1 MVLGWRPGLA
11 PAGEALF
18 FASPKKST
26 QKKGDP
32 TVCGPCGASCV
43 GEFAGCAVELAT
55 RCALHSD
62 NHGESDVEACVSCGT
77 HATPQTPR
85 HRRIQ
90 MGRCTTGLCFARP
103 RADEAR
109 QRARPGG
116 PSVAMARDHP
126 VEAGPRSA
134 GFGGSGIALFE
145 RSEFSETPPNPS
157 TAGCPVAQR
166 RGPRRRVAFL
176 LGTFLWRSKEKCLGR
191 RAETRPPPSAA
202 SPATTPSRY
211 APVSPPH

>member
-1 MVLGWRPGLA
+1 MLRVEAGSRPGGRLTFSCNA
-11 PAGEALF
+11 QEKVSKEKATQLSATPALRY
-18 FASPKKST
+18 
-26 QKKGDP
+26 
-32 TVCGPCGASCV
+32 GATCV
-43 GEFAGCAVELAT
+43 GEFTGCAVELAT

-62 NHGESDVEACVSCGT
+62 NHGESVHEACVSCGT

-90 MGRCTTGLCFARP
+90 MGRCTTGHRYARP

-109 QRARPGG
+109 QRARPWG

-166 RGPRRRVAFL
+166 RGPRRRVAFSCL
-176 LGTFLWRSKEKCLGR
+176 LLLAKQKK
-191 RAETRPPPSAA
+191 
-202 SPATTPSRY
+202 
-211 APVSPPH
+211 

>member
-1 MVLGWRPGLA
+1 MRVEAGSRPGRRGTCSLLRQRKVA
-11 PAGEALF
+11 KRQATQLSATPALRY
-18 FASPKKST
+18 
-26 QKKGDP
+26 
-32 TVCGPCGASCV
+32 GATCV

-62 NHGESDVEACVSCGT
+62 NHGESVHEACVSCGT

-145 RSEFSETPPNPS
+145 RSEFSETPLNPS
-157 TAGCPVAQR
+157 TAGCPERSAGTQTSGR
-166 RGPRRRVAFL
+166 LFL
-176 LGTFLWRSKEKCLGR
+176 LTSFGEAKEVSAPPGAHPGLRTSKNQN
-191 RAETRPPPSAA
+191 AMN
-202 SPATTPSRY
+202 
-211 APVSPPH
+211 

>member
-1 MVLGWRPGLA
+1 MVCFCGRREPGLG
-11 PAGEALF
+11 PAADSLSL
-18 FASPKKST
+18 ASPRESK
-26 QKKGDP
+26 QREGDP
-32 TVCGPCGASCV
+32 AVCDPCAALRGNLRRGVCGVRRG
-43 GEFAGCAVELAT
+43 T
-55 RCALHSD
+55 RYALHSD

-145 RSEFSETPPNPS
+145 RSEFSETPPNSS
-157 TAGCPVAQR
+157 TAGCPERSAGTQTAGRLSFGYFSLAKQR
-166 RGPRRRVAFL
+166 RSTSPAGARPGLRPH
-176 LGTFLWRSKEKCLGR
+176 R
-191 RAETRPPPSAA
+191 RARQ
-202 SPATTPSRY
+202 
-211 APVSPPH
+211 

>member
-1 MVLGWRPGLA
+1 MACLCEGQRPGVARQASNFLSRRRKKVTKERA
-11 PAGEALF
+11 PLLSATPALRY
-18 FASPKKST
+18 
-26 QKKGDP
+26 
-32 TVCGPCGASCV
+32 GATCV

-62 NHGESDVEACVSCGT
+62 NHGESVYEACVSCGT

-90 MGRCTTGLCFARP
+90 MGFCPGPLLRSAWGRRGAARP
-103 RADEAR
+103 SS
-109 QRARPGG
+109 G
-116 PSVAMARDHP
+116 PSAATARDHP

-166 RGPRRRVAFL
+166 RGPRRRVAFSCL
-176 LGTFLWRSKEKCLGR
+176 LLLAKQKK
-191 RAETRPPPSAA
+191 
-202 SPATTPSRY
+202 
-211 APVSPPH
+211 